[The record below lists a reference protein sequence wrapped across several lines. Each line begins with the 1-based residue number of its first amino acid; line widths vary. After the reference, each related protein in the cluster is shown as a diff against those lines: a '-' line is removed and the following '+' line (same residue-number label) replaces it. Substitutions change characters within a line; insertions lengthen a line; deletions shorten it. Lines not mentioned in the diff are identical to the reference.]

1 VVELL
6 QEEQTSI
13 GGEIAPVEIHTKIL
27 VAFQSSSGYNSH
39 QKNPFHR
46 FDVGL
51 EHLHF
56 TMNGVLFLFTFQ
68 VKLYFGANPT
78 AMRGFATIC
87 WFR

>member
-1 VVELL
+1 MVELL

-13 GGEIAPVEIHTKIL
+13 GGEIAPVEIYPKIL
-27 VAFQSSSGYNSH
+27 VAFQRSFVYNSH

-46 FDVGL
+46 FDVGFD
-51 EHLHF
+51 HLHF

-68 VKLYFGANPT
+68 VKLYFVANPT